1 MSWVHSWGRE
11 RLWPA
16 LLPCWLHDRARSP
29 QREGGACRILCLLL
43 SHPGSCPFG
52 GEELPLEGLDVGL
65 SLLLPAQ
72 GREVPG
78 VPVSADPCP
87 LLLLHP
93 GRWHA
98 QERSPPP
105 QGTCT
110 CTSPLEQSPLW
121 CRSVRCA
128 FDLCMADPELC
139 LLGIPPS
146 SFASS
151 SAGAKCEAGTAEV
164 VGCGP
169 GMLEGAR
176 NWALLPLLPAAKVSS
191 EPGSSCLFSALLESE
206 VI

>member
-1 MSWVHSWGRE
+1 MDVSGKALQCECFIYEQREQPIYLSWVHSWGRE

-87 LLLLHP
+87 PPASAPREMACSGTEPPSPRDLHMHLPP
-93 GRWHA
+93 GA
-98 QERSPPP
+98 ESFVVSL
-105 QGTCT
+105 
-110 CTSPLEQSPLW
+110 SPLCLRPLHG
-121 CRSVRCA
+121 RS
-128 FDLCMADPELC
+128 
-139 LLGIPPS
+139 
-146 SFASS
+146 
-151 SAGAKCEAGTAEV
+151 
-164 VGCGP
+164 
-169 GMLEGAR
+169 
-176 NWALLPLLPAAKVSS
+176 
-191 EPGSSCLFSALLESE
+191 
-206 VI
+206 